1 MKYVISLLLGLV
13 VGAALLVAGV
23 VYNPLL
29 QEQPVSPLSVTD
41 ARTAVF
47 NYSAV
52 STDSLIM
59 TNDGLQRRDP
69 YPEEVLQ
76 LWERPIRQS
85 EVMATVLH
93 DARNQPAGLGIKFSS
108 ASERTRVLN
117 GELLVDSAW
126 YIYVPGR
133 GSLFVEQ
140 SENYWDFARDIV
152 IPAYQS
158 SADIWKGNWLG
169 NITAGPGSLRT
180 ARVTGGSGEFEDQE
194 MIGFESLIVKAWSVA
209 DGAAAA
215 EGRLIIELP
224 DAAIDLA
231 DDET

>member
-1 MKYVISLLLGLV
+1 MKYFIALLLGAA
-13 VGAALLVAGV
+13 VGAAVFIVAV
-23 VYNPLL
+23 AYNPLL
-29 QEQPVSPLSVTD
+29 ETQQVSPLTVTD

-47 NYSAV
+47 SYSAV
-52 STDSLIM
+52 PSDNLVL

-69 YPEEVLQ
+69 WPEDVLQ

-108 ASERTRVLN
+108 SSERTRVLN

-140 SENYWDFARDIV
+140 YENYWDYTRDIV
-152 IPAYQS
+152 IPAYRS
-158 SADIWKGNWLG
+158 SANAWKGNWLG
-169 NITAGPGSLRT
+169 NLTAGPGSLRT
-180 ARVTGGSGEFEDQE
+180 ARVTGGSGEFAGHE
-194 MIGFESLIVKAWSVA
+194 MIGSESLIMKVWSVD
-209 DGAAAA
+209 DGAALA

-224 DAAIDLA
+224 EIDVTDADQ
-231 DDET
+231 T

>member
-1 MKYVISLLLGLV
+1 MKYLISLLLGFAI
-13 VGAALLVAGV
+13 GAALLIVGV
-23 VYNPLL
+23 VYNPVLES
-29 QEQPVSPLSVTD
+29 QSVSPLSVTD

-52 STDSLIM
+52 TTDNLVL

-69 YPEEVLQ
+69 YPEDVLQ

-85 EVMATVLH
+85 EVMATVLR
-93 DARNQPAGLGIKFSS
+93 DARNQPVALGIKFSS
-108 ASERTRVLN
+108 VSERTKILN

-140 SENYWDFARDIV
+140 SENYWDYARDIV
-152 IPAYQS
+152 IPAHRS

-169 NITAGPGSLRT
+169 NMTAGPGSLRT
-180 ARVTGGSGEFEDQE
+180 ARVTGGSGEFAGHE
-194 MIGFESLIVKAWSVA
+194 MIGSETLIVKAWSVD

-224 DAAIDLA
+224 EVDLTEE
-231 DDET
+231 DEF